1 MPNKEFTKR
10 HQDHHGSEIAIFCTL
25 GVEADAM
32 IAVFDEIWPEDRYER
47 CHNDTNSYTFG
58 RIHQHPVVL
67 VHMPRM
73 GKTSASSVAASL
85 RFSFPYIRVGLL
97 VGVCGGAPVSASRK
111 PEIILGD
118 VIIGTHIVQIDLT
131 RLYPHTLVRK
141 SALQD
146 NLSRPSQEISGFLS
160 KLQSQ
165 AAQIDIRDSMRVDLA
180 SIFKSTIYP
189 GTNRDI
195 LFEASYSH
203 KHADKNACSL
213 CISPDNDVCAKASAM
228 SCAELGCDF
237 SKVISRTRIQAI
249 NDEGHRDSSCYPA
262 VHFGG
267 LASGDQVI
275 KSALHRDRIAE
286 QEGVIG
292 FEMEA
297 AGLWDMVPTIV
308 VKGVC
313 DYADSHK
320 NKDWQ
325 LYAAATAA
333 TCAKGLLKL
342 WRKSPRPTEDKFN
355 GKESASSR
363 IQQVFSGNFT
373 AGKNVHNGGI
383 YTARSFNF

>member
-1 MPNKEFTKR
+1 
-10 HQDHHGSEIAIFCTL
+10 
-25 GVEADAM
+25 
-32 IAVFDEIWPEDRYER
+32 
-47 CHNDTNSYTFG
+47 
-58 RIHQHPVVL
+58 
-67 VHMPRM
+67 
-73 GKTSASSVAASL
+73 
-85 RFSFPYIRVGLL
+85 
-97 VGVCGGAPVSASRK
+97 
-111 PEIILGD
+111 
-118 VIIGTHIVQIDLT
+118 
-131 RLYPHTLVRK
+131 
-141 SALQD
+141 
-146 NLSRPSQEISGFLS
+146 
-160 KLQSQ
+160 
-165 AAQIDIRDSMRVDLA
+165 
-180 SIFKSTIYP
+180 
-189 GTNRDI
+189 
-195 LFEASYSH
+195 
-203 KHADKNACSL
+203 
-213 CISPDNDVCAKASAM
+213 M

-342 WRKSPRPTEDKFN
+342 WRESPRPTEDKFD

-373 AGKNVHNGGI
+373 AGKNVHNGGT